1 LFLSGSMSPQAEVG
15 IAVEGTSVADIPVEQ
30 SGVEAKIV
38 APSSPEWDGGRASAA
53 GSVIE
58 AAIDGVTVKKGQ
70 LNVYRQSRLGA
81 VGRSQWLQ
89 TEVIVTVREV
99 FAKQASG
106 GRWKRIDLT
115 GLSLQDQGASRT
127 PKGVFYKWN
136 LARPG
141 GEAVIKLSCSDEVE
155 YREWTQAFGALIDQA
170 EAGEQVGA
178 AGAVVRWRYDDI
190 NAVGKVSP
198 WRYSKWA
205 PVVAAQHDLE
215 GAQEQRPITV
225 DISVDGARETKGFP
239 GKQDA
244 LAHLRGSFTFA
255 GEVPQPEQSTS
266 ASEGEPS
273 PQMVPAPAKEVH
285 FESPVA
291 RPAAPPVVKQQPPAA
306 SVVVARSPTPTP
318 QYSRALAAVFVAVA
332 LLILRR
338 LWRR

>member
-1 LFLSGSMSPQAEVG
+1 MSPQAEMG
-15 IAVEGTSVADIPVEQ
+15 IAVESKIIADAPVEEHT
-30 SGVEAKIV
+30 VDAEV
-38 APSSPEWDGGRASAA
+38 AIPSSPQWEDGRASAA

-81 VGRSQWLQ
+81 VGRSQWQ
-89 TEVIVTVREV
+89 QAEVIVTAREV

-106 GRWKRIDLT
+106 SRWKRLDVT
-115 GLSLQDQGASRT
+115 GLALQEQGPSRT
-127 PKGVFYKWN
+127 PRGVFYKWA

-141 GEAVIKLSCSDEVE
+141 GEAVVKLSCAAEED
-155 YREWTQAFGALIDQA
+155 YREWIQAFAALIEKT

-190 NAVGKVSP
+190 NPVGKVSP

-215 GAQEQRPITV
+215 GATEQRPITV
-225 DISVDGARETKGFP
+225 DISVDGSRETKWFP

-244 LAHLRGSFTFA
+244 LVHLRGFAASFA
-255 GEVPQPEQSTS
+255 EVPQPEQSTS

-273 PQMVPAPAKEVH
+273 PEMKPAPAKEVH
-285 FESPVA
+285 FASPVA
-291 RPAAPPVVKQQPPAA
+291 RPAAPPLVKQQPPATSA
-306 SVVVARSPTPTP
+306 VVARSEAPPP
-318 QYSRALAAVFVAVA
+318 GYSRALGAVFVAVA
-332 LLILRR
+332 LVILRR